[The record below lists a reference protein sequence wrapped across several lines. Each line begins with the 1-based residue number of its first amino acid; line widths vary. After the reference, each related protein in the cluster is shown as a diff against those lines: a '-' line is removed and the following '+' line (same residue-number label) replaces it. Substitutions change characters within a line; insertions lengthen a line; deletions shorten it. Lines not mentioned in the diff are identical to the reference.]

1 MLVRETVRDILK
13 PKSGEEIENEINN
26 LNDLELVDLVT
37 SKNVVDVLHFALDRE
52 LSPELNGKLL
62 EWAVS
67 WDRSDPKIVKQI
79 LKRDLLPRHIS
90 LAISKTL
97 HPRNVKR
104 SDYDK
109 TQQQQQIFY
118 LLLNDPRLDPGSNRN
133 QLIRWAASN
142 GHTQLVRELLK
153 DPRVDPSDVNNAAL
167 TGAEVYEHDNIIRLL
182 LNDERVI
189 NKFTPEMKRK
199 YNISEQEHQ
208 GIGGILKPKSRDEIF
223 DAALKIKNP
232 DELLKTTVE
241 KIGDPEL
248 VKVAIERGADPNK
261 VANDSGLKNPEIIKI
276 LLTNPQTKV
285 SPNSLVY
292 KALKVG
298 LEKEI
303 IKLIKDNKL
312 DPGQKNSIVFV
323 WAVGFGRDK
332 LVDVLLKD
340 KRVQPEKEEESVAEA
355 LSIAIARGNN
365 KLVNTLLQDKRIN
378 PGADYNRAIKVASQF
393 GNKEAVELLLKDKR
407 VDPSQQDLTTSKSN
421 FALQQAYE
429 NGHNEIVALLL
440 KDKRVSSKLSETE
453 LKKYKEMAKKL
464 VRESLVEPEV
474 EDEVKLANPQPSKP
488 APTKEPTIHPGKP
501 GTKPSHPSPIRRERP
516 SVTPGPKA
524 TADEVAKKYMKLV
537 GEKK

>member
-1 MLVRETVRDILK
+1 MFVREALGDIFK
-13 PKSGEEIENEINN
+13 PKSPEEIENEITS
-26 LNDLELVDLVT
+26 LNDKELVELVV
-37 SKNVVDVLHFALDRE
+37 SKGVVGILHYALDRE

-62 EWAVS
+62 EWAVD
-67 WDRSDPKIVKQI
+67 WDRGDPKIVEQI

-97 HPRNVKR
+97 HPKNIKRNEEAK
-104 SDYDK
+104 YK
-109 TQQQQQIFY
+109 NNNKIFY
-118 LLLNDPRLDPGSNRN
+118 LLLKDPRLDPGSNRN

-232 DELLKTTVE
+232 DELLKTTIE

-261 VANDSGLKNPEIIKI
+261 VASDSGLKNPEIIKI

-323 WAVGFGRDK
+323 WAVEFGRDK

-407 VDPSQQDLTTSKSN
+407 VDPSQED

>member
-62 EWAVS
+62 EWAVD
-67 WDRSDPKIVKQI
+67 WDRGDPKIVEQI

-97 HPRNVKR
+97 HPKHIKRNEEAKYKNN
-104 SDYDK
+104 SK
-109 TQQQQQIFY
+109 IFY
-118 LLLNDPRLDPGSNRN
+118 LLLRDPRLDPGSNRN
-133 QLIRWAASN
+133 QLIRWASSN
-142 GHTQLVRELLK
+142 GHTKLVVELLK
-153 DPRVDPSDVNNAAL
+153 DPRVDPSDVDNAAL

-199 YNISEQEHQ
+199 YNIDEQEHL
-208 GIGGILKPKSRDEIF
+208 GIGGILKPKSKDEIF
-223 DAALKIKNP
+223 QAALRIQNP
-232 DELLKTTVE
+232 DELLKTTIE

-261 VANDSGLKNPEIIKI
+261 VASDSGLKNPEIIKI

-303 IKLIKDNKL
+303 IKLIKK
-312 DPGQKNSIVFV
+312 
-323 WAVGFGRDK
+323 
-332 LVDVLLKD
+332 
-340 KRVQPEKEEESVAEA
+340 
-355 LSIAIARGNN
+355 
-365 KLVNTLLQDKRIN
+365 
-378 PGADYNRAIKVASQF
+378 
-393 GNKEAVELLLKDKR
+393 
-407 VDPSQQDLTTSKSN
+407 
-421 FALQQAYE
+421 
-429 NGHNEIVALLL
+429 
-440 KDKRVSSKLSETE
+440 
-453 LKKYKEMAKKL
+453 
-464 VRESLVEPEV
+464 
-474 EDEVKLANPQPSKP
+474 
-488 APTKEPTIHPGKP
+488 
-501 GTKPSHPSPIRRERP
+501 
-516 SVTPGPKA
+516 
-524 TADEVAKKYMKLV
+524 
-537 GEKK
+537 

>member
-1 MLVRETVRDILK
+1 MFVREALGDILK
-13 PKSGEEIENEINN
+13 PKSDEEIENEITS
-26 LNDLELVDLVT
+26 LNDKELVELVV
-37 SKNVVDVLHFALDRE
+37 SRGVVGILHYALDRE

-62 EWAVS
+62 EWAVD
-67 WDRSDPKIVKQI
+67 WDRGDPKIVEQI

-97 HPRNVKR
+97 HPKHIKRNEEAKYKNN
-104 SDYDK
+104 SK
-109 TQQQQQIFY
+109 IFY
-118 LLLNDPRLDPGSNRN
+118 LLLRDPRLDPGSNRN
-133 QLIRWAASN
+133 QLIRWASSN
-142 GHTQLVRELLK
+142 GHTKLVVELLK
-153 DPRVDPSDVNNAAL
+153 DPRVDPSDVDNAAL

-199 YNISEQEHQ
+199 YNIDEQDH
-208 GIGGILKPKSRDEIF
+208 GIGGILKPKSKDEIF
-223 DAALKIKNP
+223 QAALRIQNP
-232 DELLKTTVE
+232 DELLKTTIE

-261 VANDSGLKNPEIIKI
+261 VASDSGLKNPEIIKI

-292 KALKVG
+292 KALKFG
-298 LEKEI
+298 LEKEV
-303 IKLIKDNKL
+303 IKLIKDEKL

-365 KLVNTLLQDKRIN
+365 KLVNTLLTDKRIN

-393 GNKEAVELLLKDKR
+393 GNKEAVERLLKDKR
-407 VDPSQQDLTTSKSN
+407 VDPSQEDLTTSKSN

-429 NGHNEIVALLL
+429 NGHNEIVSLLL

-453 LKKYKEMAKKL
+453 LKKYKEMVKKL

-474 EDEVKLANPQPSKP
+474 EDEVKLAQPQPSKP

-524 TADEVAKKYMKLV
+524 TADDVAKKYMKLV

>member
-1 MLVRETVRDILK
+1 MFVREALGDILK
-13 PKSGEEIENEINN
+13 PKSREEIENEITS
-26 LNDLELVDLVT
+26 LNDKELVELVV
-37 SKNVVDVLHFALDRE
+37 SNDVVGILHYALDRE

-62 EWAVS
+62 EWAV
-67 WDRSDPKIVKQI
+67 DRGDPKIVEQI

-97 HPRNVKR
+97 HPKFLHTLSGEETKYKNNSR
-104 SDYDK
+104 
-109 TQQQQQIFY
+109 IFY
-118 LLLNDPRLDPGSNRN
+118 LLLKDPRLDPGSNRN
-133 QLIRWAASN
+133 QLIRWASSN
-142 GHTQLVRELLK
+142 GYTKLVVELLK
-153 DPRVDPSDVNNAAL
+153 DPRVDPSDVDNAAL

-199 YNISEQEHQ
+199 YNISEQDH
-208 GIGGILKPKSRDEIF
+208 GIGGILKPKSKDEIF
-223 DAALKIKNP
+223 QAALRIDDP
-232 DELLKTTVE
+232 DVLLKTTIE

-248 VKVAIERGADPNK
+248 VKVAIQRGADPNK
-261 VANDSGLKNPEIIKI
+261 VASDSGLKNPEIIKI

-285 SPNSLVY
+285 SPNTLVY

-312 DPGQKNSIVFV
+312 DPSQKNSIVFV

-365 KLVNTLLQDKRIN
+365 KLVNTLLTDKRIN

-393 GNKEAVELLLKDKR
+393 GNKEAVELLIKDKR
-407 VDPSQQDLTTSKSN
+407 VDPSQEDLTTSKSN

-429 NGHNEIVALLL
+429 NGHTEIISLLL

-474 EDEVKLANPQPSKP
+474 EDEVKLAQPQPSKP

-524 TADEVAKKYMKLV
+524 TADDVAKKYMKLV

>member
-1 MLVRETVRDILK
+1 MFVREALGDILK
-13 PKSGEEIENEINN
+13 PKSDEEIENEITS
-26 LNDLELVDLVT
+26 LNDKELVELVV
-37 SKNVVDVLHFALDRE
+37 SKGVVGILHYALDRE

-62 EWAVS
+62 EWAVD
-67 WDRSDPKIVKQI
+67 WDRGDPKIVKQI

-97 HPRNVKR
+97 HPNKIKR
-104 SDYDK
+104 SEDDK
-109 TQQQQQIFY
+109 TQKQRQIFY
-118 LLLNDPRLDPGSNRN
+118 LLLKDPRLDPGANRN

-142 GHTQLVRELLK
+142 GHTSLVVELLK

-199 YNISEQEHQ
+199 YNISEQDH
-208 GIGGILKPKSRDEIF
+208 GIGGILKPKSKDEIF
-223 DAALKIKNP
+223 QAALRIENP
-232 DELLKTTVE
+232 DELLKTTIE

-261 VANDSGLKNPEIIKI
+261 VASDSGLKNPEIIKM

-378 PGADYNRAIKVASQF
+378 PGADYNRAIKVAAQF
-393 GNKEAVELLLKDKR
+393 GNKEAVELLIKDKR
-407 VDPSQQDLTTSKSN
+407 VDPSQEDLTTSKSN

-429 NGHNEIVALLL
+429 NGHTEIVSLLL

-474 EDEVKLANPQPSKP
+474 EDEVKLAQPQPSKP

-524 TADEVAKKYMKLV
+524 TADDVAKKYMKLV